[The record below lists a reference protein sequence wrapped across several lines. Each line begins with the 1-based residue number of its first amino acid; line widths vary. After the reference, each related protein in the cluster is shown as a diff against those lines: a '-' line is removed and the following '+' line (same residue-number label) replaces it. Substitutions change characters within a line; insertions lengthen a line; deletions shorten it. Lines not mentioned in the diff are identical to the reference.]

1 MLPVKKG
8 ANDMAAVKLPKEAT
22 NTLNRARLFGVH
34 GDFRSYE
41 AYKRELTKLGLS
53 CNEYQEAVKKLSNAL
68 GV

>member
-1 MLPVKKG
+1 MLLVKKG
-8 ANDMAAVKLPKEAT
+8 VNDMATVKLPKEAT
-22 NTLNRARLFGVH
+22 HILNRARLFGVH

-53 CNEYQEAVKKLSNAL
+53 CNEYQEAVKQLSRAL